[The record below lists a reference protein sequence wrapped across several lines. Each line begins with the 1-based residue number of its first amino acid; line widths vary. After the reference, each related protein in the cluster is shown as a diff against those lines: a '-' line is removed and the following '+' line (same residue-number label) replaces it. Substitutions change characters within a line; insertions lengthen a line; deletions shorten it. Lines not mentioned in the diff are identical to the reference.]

1 MANTSK
7 PEDFLLVN
15 DAVAFSRDKE
25 DKADKADEAVK

>member
-7 PEDFLLVN
+7 RKELLLVN

-25 DKADKADEAVK
+25 DKADKANEAVK